1 VDLTTRYM
9 GLSLRNPL
17 IASASPLTGDLDR
30 IRRLG
35 DAGAAAVVLP
45 SIFEEQIAQEVREH
59 APEVDLWGFPEV
71 APWFPE
77 PALYSVDPHH
87 YLELIRRATEA
98 VDIPIIASLNGVTR
112 QGWIHY
118 ARLIEEAGARAIELN
133 IYMLPTDLEPT
144 GRQIEQECLEVLR
157 AVQAAVGIP
166 IAVKLSPYF
175 SALGHMVLELAEAG
189 ADAFVLFN
197 RFYQPNIDAARLQL
211 RNNLKLSEPGE
222 IRLPLLWIGV
232 LADRVNASLAAS
244 TGVESAEEVAK
255 YLLAGADAVMTTSS
269 LLRHGIDH
277 MRVLL
282 TDLHSWC
289 AQREFE
295 TLSRFKG
302 ALSRRKLQTPEGIER
317 ANYIRI
323 VQGYTVAT
331 GRSRL

>member
-1 VDLTTRYM
+1 M
-9 GLSLRNPL
+9 GLFLRNPL
-17 IASASPLTGDLDR
+17 IASASPLTGDVGR
-30 IRRLG
+30 IRRLE
-35 DAGAAAVVLP
+35 DAGAAAIVLP
-45 SIFEEQIAQEVREH
+45 SIFEEQITQEVREH
-59 APEVDLWGFPEV
+59 APDFDLWGFPEV

-77 PALYSVDPHH
+77 PALYRVDPHH
-87 YLELIRRATEA
+87 YLELIRRAVEA
-98 VDIPIIASLNGVTR
+98 VDIPIIASVNGVTLR
-112 QGWIHY
+112 GWIDY
-118 ARLIEEAGARAIELN
+118 ARLIEESGARAIELN
-133 IYMLPTDLEPT
+133 IYTIPTDLELT

-157 AVQAAVGIP
+157 AVQAAVRIP

-175 SALGHMVLELAEAG
+175 SALGRMVLELAEAG

-211 RNNLKLSEPGE
+211 RNSLKLSEPGE
-222 IRLPLLWIGV
+222 IRLPLLWIRV
-232 LADRVNASLAAS
+232 LADRVSASLAAS
-244 TGVESAEEVAK
+244 TGVESADEVAK

-302 ALSRRKLQTPEGIER
+302 VLSRRRLQTPEGIER

-323 VQGYTVAT
+323 VQAYTVAP
-331 GRSRL
+331 GRRL